1 MSFLT
6 TQQVAERLGVTPRRV
21 VAMIQAHQLPATKFG
36 RDYMIEKA
44 DLKLVKNRKAGRPRK
59 TQKPR

>member
-1 MSFLT
+1 MSALT
-6 TQQVAERLGVTPRRV
+6 TQQAADRLGVSPRRV
-21 VAMIQAHQLPATKFG
+21 VAMIQAQQLPASKFG

-59 TQKPR
+59 VGK

>member
-1 MSFLT
+1 
-6 TQQVAERLGVTPRRV
+6 
-21 VAMIQAHQLPATKFG
+21 MIQAQQLPATKFG

-59 TQKPR
+59 PQKPR